1 MASSADQLPS
11 QQLLDGPS
19 TKSAGN
25 SKYSTLGYSILSV
38 DRIAKREAKRLDK
51 EAKLAAKV
59 AKQSPTTPKVK
70 NGPIGKKDKL
80 KEEEQEFVNTTLPG
94 EKKGTLCVV

>member
-1 MASSADQLPS
+1 MASSVDQVPS
-11 QQLLDGPS
+11 QKLLDGPS

-25 SKYSTLGYSILSV
+25 SKCSTLGYPILSV
-38 DRIAKREAKRLDK
+38 DRIAKREAKRLEK

-59 AKQSPTTPKVK
+59 AKQSATTPKAK
-70 NGPIGKKDKL
+70 NGPVGKKDKL

>member
-1 MASSADQLPS
+1 MASSADQIPS
-11 QQLLDGPS
+11 QQFFDGS
-19 TKSAGN
+19 NTKSAGN
-25 SKYSTLGYSILSV
+25 FKCSTLGYPILSV
-38 DRIAKREAKRLDK
+38 DRIAKREAKRLEK

-59 AKQSPTTPKVK
+59 TKQSSTTPKAK
-70 NGPIGKKDKL
+70 NGPVGKKDKL

>member
-25 SKYSTLGYSILSV
+25 SKYSALGYPILSV